1 VVPHAEIG
9 NTLVDYFLP
18 KKPEVSTEGLEM
30 ECPECKTKYVYQQN
44 ELWYERNWCF
54 KAASLHAC
62 RINRLWRW
70 L

>member
-1 VVPHAEIG
+1 MARWVFTCKNCSKVVPHAEIG

-44 ELWYERNWCF
+44 ELWYERN
-54 KAASLHAC
+54 
-62 RINRLWRW
+62 
-70 L
+70 

>member
-1 VVPHAEIG
+1 MVPHAEIG

-44 ELWYERNWCF
+44 ELWYERN
-54 KAASLHAC
+54 
-62 RINRLWRW
+62 
-70 L
+70 